1 MKALNQ
7 INGNRANGNAAHKLL
22 ALAVSTMAVV
32 ALLGVGEF
40 YCRRFMKVNFLGN
53 SRNLFVA
60 NRFGNSRGNL
70 AAGEAVSFGVKVFTD
85 ENGFR
90 IDPQFKDARSSR
102 AILFL
107 GDSVGFACGV
117 EERQSA
123 VGLLRRSLTNVR
135 LYNSS
140 SIGYCL
146 MNYKDVVDYWLP
158 QHKDVQAVYVLMC
171 LNDIYD
177 ESAIEI
183 RKSLGQAP
191 EDRVSK
197 DMVVLAKRFTV
208 LQSLN
213 DWARTRFKL
222 LSVAKS
228 VMSDS
233 SMRVFSYDLEM
244 YKHSEA
250 YFDANMDALRQI
262 NERLRKVGIA
272 FKVIVMPY
280 EVQLRSKDAAVLLPQ
295 AMITRYLR
303 EHDIPF
309 VDTTEIFRNTGMRS
323 KELYLFEDAMHF
335 SPVGHRVLADILMKD
350 IRVTTAA
357 RP

>member
-1 MKALNQ
+1 MPNQ
-7 INGNRANGNAAHKLL
+7 VNGKRAHGNATHKLL
-22 ALAVSTMAVV
+22 ALAASIMVV
-32 ALLGVGEF
+32 LALLGVGEF
-40 YCRRFMKVNFLGN
+40 YCRRFMTVHFLDN

-60 NRFGNSRGNL
+60 NRFGESRGNL
-70 AAGEAVSFGVKVFTD
+70 ADGEAVSFGVRVYTD

-90 IDPQFKDARSSR
+90 IDPQFRDPRSDR
-102 AILFL
+102 AILFM

-117 EERQSA
+117 EEQQSA
-123 VGLLRRSLTNVR
+123 VGRLRRSLTDVR

-140 SIGYCL
+140 SIGYDL
-146 MNYKDVVDYWLP
+146 KNYKDIVDYWLP
-158 QHKDVQAVYVLMC
+158 KHKNVKAAYVLMC

-177 ESAIEI
+177 QSAIEI

-191 EDRVSK
+191 EDQVPKNLVS
-197 DMVVLAKRFTV
+197 LAKRFV
-208 LQSLN
+208 FLQSLN
-213 DWARTRFKL
+213 DWIRSRSKL
-222 LSVAKS
+222 FIVAKS
-228 VMSDS
+228 ILSDTS
-233 SMRVFSYDLEM
+233 LRYFAYDLEM

-250 YFDANMDALRQI
+250 YFVANMDTLRQI
-262 NERLRKVGIA
+262 HERLHKDGIA

-323 KELYLFEDAMHF
+323 KDLYLFDDAMHF
-335 SPVGHRVLADILMKD
+335 SPAGHRVLADILMND
-350 IRVTTAA
+350 IRVTTATH
-357 RP
+357 P